1 MSIFNET
8 ENQRPDPP
16 MDDIEAAQTARVI
29 KSGANWFYWIAALS
43 LINSFILIGG
53 GSVNFIV
60 GLAFTQFIDGFMIA
74 AGGQGGDFNAFR
86 VLALVLNIL
95 VAGIFAMFGF
105 FGGKGSVAAFI
116 VGTVLYVL
124 DALLYLFFGDWL
136 AMGFHAFALIFIIRG
151 LLSAV
156 KLKSAIKNAP
166 MVQS

>member
-8 ENQRPDPP
+8 ENERSNAP
-16 MDDIEAAQTARVI
+16 MDDSEVAETIRIV

-74 AGGQGGDFNAFR
+74 ASGQNDFNAFR

-95 VAGIFAMFGF
+95 IAGIFAMFGF
-105 FGGKGSVAAFI
+105 FGGKGIVLAFI
-116 VGTVLYVL
+116 AGTVLYVL
-124 DALLYLFFGDWL
+124 DALLYLFFGDLL
-136 AMGFHAFALIFIIRG
+136 AAGFHAFALIFIIRG

-156 KLKSAIKNAP
+156 KLKAAIKNAP